1 MDQPISLALW
11 ARGTNVSN
19 LSTSKLVPV
28 NVGWNR
34 ANKSFDSIGEN
45 V

>member
-11 ARGTNVSN
+11 ARGTN
-19 LSTSKLVPV
+19 TSRFTASKESLVGI
-28 NVGWNR
+28 GWNR